1 MEEDMLTFEMVE
13 EVNLDGVN
21 AIASLRDFLRELAND
36 FTAYARQFS
45 VAAAMVFSLTE
56 ASAVTTF
63 EGTEES
69 SPVMEYVLTE
79 ENLPTK
85 AEIALEKL
93 LYLDDDW
100 DGYGAPAISRKSI
113 DNCNKIIRLLSRQSA
128 DSIEVLP
135 TEYGGV
141 QIKKILA
148 DGSLLSSDF
157 GDDTMSYYIEKDGKA
172 TYFPFLP
179 YTQTAVEK
187 LAGTLV

>member
-63 EGTEES
+63 EGTEEG

-113 DNCNKIIRLLSRQSA
+113 DNCNKIIRLLPRQSA

-172 TYFPFLP
+172 TYFPFLH

-187 LAGTLV
+187 LAGTLG

>member
-1 MEEDMLTFEMVE
+1 MWTFEMVE

-21 AIASLRDFLRELAND
+21 AIAPLRDFLRELAND

-63 EGTEES
+63 EEDEEG

-113 DNCNKIIRLLSRQSA
+113 ENCNKIISLLSRQSA
-128 DSIEVLP
+128 DGIEVLP

-148 DGSLLSSDF
+148 DGSLLSGDF
-157 GDDTMSYYIEKDGKA
+157 GDDTMSYYIERDGKA
-172 TYFPFLP
+172 TYFPFLH
-179 YTQTAVEK
+179 YTPTAVEK
-187 LAGTLV
+187 LASTLA